1 MCSSMNAVRRCW
13 RSFTFCENSKCMGK
27 PRYLVL
33 GTRYLVAKALCAFRE
48 STRYQLLITNYRFSQ
63 SPHQRSSAV
72 HDDRLSRH
80 IGSAITSEQH
90 GNLGDLR
97 GLSQVLDRLLAY
109 DSRLHLLVFPV
120 VLAQHGLDQAWSD
133 RVDAHA
139 FGPKFERVGLRHHE
153 HGRFRHAVQQP
164 VKLRTQA
171 GNGRNIDDRAGPP
184 FAHPRGNHVNETK
197 RALQVDLDHFVELAF
212 VHLDG
217 RTLSNV
223 GGGVVYQ
230 DVDAS
235 ELAGG
240 GVHQALDLVG
250 FADMACQSFGCG
262 ADLLRD
268 LVECFLFASAND
280 HGCAF
285 ADESLV
291 NGPANSTT
299 CAGDD
304 SYFAFE

>member
-27 PRYLVL
+27 PWYLVL
-33 GTRYLVAKALCAFRE
+33 GTRYFVAKALCAFPE
-48 STRYQLLITNYRFSQ
+48 STRYQLLLTNYRFSQ

-139 FGPKFERVGLRHHE
+139 FGPKFERVGLRPPE
-153 HGRFRHAVQQP
+153 HGRFRPDVQQP
-164 VKLRTQA
+164 VKLRAQA
-171 GNGRNIDDRAGPP
+171 GNGRNIDD
-184 FAHPRGNHVNETK
+184 
-197 RALQVDLDHFVELAF
+197 
-212 VHLDG
+212 
-217 RTLSNV
+217 
-223 GGGVVYQ
+223 
-230 DVDAS
+230 
-235 ELAGG
+235 LAG
-240 GVHQALDLVG
+240 
-250 FADMACQSFGCG
+250 
-262 ADLLRD
+262 
-268 LVECFLFASAND
+268 
-280 HGCAF
+280 
-285 ADESLV
+285 
-291 NGPANSTT
+291 
-299 CAGDD
+299 
-304 SYFAFE
+304 